1 MTTDEKKM
9 GKDTLLLFYHY
20 LLREGYK
27 LVFSQVI
34 IKQEQIE
41 LSKKLK
47 VSKFI
52 SKLNEGLRSI
62 GENSLNLNV
71 KDFLFLFFVCF
82 WFFIFNK
89 H

>member
-1 MTTDEKKM
+1 M
-9 GKDTLLLFYHY
+9 
-20 LLREGYK
+20 GYK

-71 KDFLFLFFVCF
+71 KGFLGFFLVCF

>member
-1 MTTDEKKM
+1 M

-20 LLREGYK
+20 PIKRYK

-34 IKQEQIE
+34 IKQEQTE

-71 KDFLFLFFVCF
+71 KGFWGFFCLFLFGFLSLINTDVILCP
-82 WFFIFNK
+82 
-89 H
+89 